1 MSGCSNFSSCFEH
14 SVRCLM
20 GLLPTKC
27 RKWVLSEADRYTS
40 SGPKGE
46 TVIDYEQM
54 YDVIMEAVEHAGIVV
69 GEKT

>member
-1 MSGCSNFSSCFEH
+1 
-14 SVRCLM
+14 M
-20 GLLPTKC
+20 GLLPTKW